1 MTIHKNI
8 NCSYIYIHV
17 LTISNIYGRLYVLF
31 KRSFLLENE
40 YNKDYKNA
48 FTLVNQRQK
57 LTLSITELIE
67 LDNSNQF
74 KVTFGCLLAEHLQKN
89 KGLRELLNDVAAYE
103 IDDEKDFFLT
113 KSAGFFEHNN
123 NKIFF
128 RERHNSILIAFLIE
142 TEYIAR
148 FSEYQYHSLE
158 ALKDF

>member
-1 MTIHKNI
+1 MIKFD
-8 NCSYIYIHV
+8 SYIYW
-17 LTISNIYGRLYVLF
+17 G
-31 KRSFLLENE
+31 FLLNNE
-40 YNKDYKNA
+40 HTDKDYKNT
-48 FTLVNQRQK
+48 FTPVNQRQK

-74 KVTFGCLLAEHLQKN
+74 KVTFGCLLTHHLQKQ
-89 KGLRELLNDVAAYE
+89 KGLRELLDAVADYV
-103 IDDEKDFFLT
+103 IDPEKDFFLT

-123 NKIFF
+123 NNIFF

-148 FSEYQYHSLE
+148 FAEYQYYSLE